1 MPYMYGYICLCI
13 HTPYITWVHVHVNS
27 HYNVS
32 TFNIPLLHNSKS
44 LVLLTMLPHNDQNKQ
59 TNQLHGRAFKHR
71 FVKFGVIV
79 RVSKPQ
85 LQAQLGNVSIQTI
98 FINDLVNLRN
108 SGEYQKH
115 RMQSQTLGISHLE
128 QEIKC
133 PNRVLGGQGWPLQEW
148 LRELEQHRGQEEAGG
163 REDEGEGSEG
173 FKEVLGFERLWKNG
187 VFIYT

>member
-1 MPYMYGYICLCI
+1 MANLRSFKNLFLYNKRPLTAFQKKLFLFHFNCAIINTYTIMPYMYGYICLCI

-133 PNRVLGGQGWPLQEW
+133 PNRVLGGQG
-148 LRELEQHRGQEEAGG
+148 
-163 REDEGEGSEG
+163 
-173 FKEVLGFERLWKNG
+173 
-187 VFIYT
+187 